1 MLYDAQTANASF
13 TSLTFI
19 NEINQNPLLSKNLF
33 EKYQIYMIFIFYFG
47 KTYLENS
54 YGIFLEGYSL
64 KNYDIKIIIAIVI
77 TSLLATIIPAIQIYR
92 NTLRDG
98 LSVKS

>member
-1 MLYDAQTANASF
+1 
-13 TSLTFI
+13 
-19 NEINQNPLLSKNLF
+19 
-33 EKYQIYMIFIFYFG
+33 MIFIFYFG
-47 KTYLENS
+47 KTYLENN

-64 KNYDIKIIIAIVI
+64 KNYDIKIIVVIVI

>member
-1 MLYDAQTANASF
+1 
-13 TSLTFI
+13 
-19 NEINQNPLLSKNLF
+19 
-33 EKYQIYMIFIFYFG
+33 MIFIFYFG

-98 LSVKS
+98 LDVKS